1 MNLGP
6 VLPVAV
12 GLIAAAGVW
21 LLAAGIVAARAGDAT
36 MLARQ
41 RLARQD
47 IGLGQSAAAL
57 ELEKP
62 FAERLFAPGRRWLSR
77 QMTRLTP
84 AAQAANFRRQLDF
97 VGDPL
102 GLDPAGLQALRI
114 TAGAGM
120 GALGVAI
127 GVLIGTP
134 FAIGVALL
142 IGVAIGFYLPVMW
155 LDQLVRQRRAE
166 LEAVLPN
173 ALDVVAI
180 SMEAGLGLDRAL
192 EQLVRHLEGPLTLL
206 VARALRE
213 IELGRPR
220 ADALE
225 EMAEATGVE
234 DFHSLVK
241 GILHAERTGVP
252 IARTI
257 AAHSAQMRVKRR
269 LKIRTEAAQASL
281 KIMLPTVGCV
291 FPTLWLI
298 LLGPALIVV
307 LSLSH

>member
-1 MNLGP
+1 MSY
-6 VLPVAV
+6 LPIVIGV
-12 GLIAAAGVW
+12 AAAIGVY
-21 LLAAGIVAARAGDAT
+21 LLATGIVAARAGDAT
-36 MLARQ
+36 TLARQ
-41 RLARQD
+41 RLARQEL
-47 IGLGQSAAAL
+47 GLGQNAIAL

-62 FAERLFAPGRRWLSR
+62 LAERLFAPGRRWLAR

-84 AAQAANFRRQLDF
+84 TAQAASFRRQLEF
-97 VGDPL
+97 AGDPL

-114 TAGAGM
+114 AAAAGL
-120 GALGVAI
+120 GALGLAL
-127 GVLIGTP
+127 GVLIGST
-134 FAIGVALL
+134 FAVGVSVLV
-142 IGVAIGFYLPVMW
+142 GVAIGFYLPVLW

-166 LEAVLPN
+166 LEAALPN

-192 EQLVRHLEGPLTLL
+192 EQLVRHQEGPLTLL

-225 EMAEATGVE
+225 QMAEATGVD
-234 DFHSLVK
+234 DFTSLVK

-269 LKIRTEAAQASL
+269 LKIRTEAARASL
-281 KIMLPTVGCV
+281 KILLPTVGCV

-307 LSLSH
+307 LSLSKH

>member
-1 MNLGP
+1 MSLVP
-6 VLPVAV
+6 ILV
-12 GLIAAAGVW
+12 GIVAAAGVW
-21 LLAAGIVAARAGDAT
+21 MLAAGIVAARAGDAT

-57 ELEKP
+57 ELERP
-62 FAERLFAPGRRWLSR
+62 FVERLLAPTRRWFTR
-77 QMTRLTP
+77 QMTRMTP

-114 TAGAGM
+114 TAAAGL
-120 GALGVAI
+120 GALGVAL
-127 GVLIGTP
+127 GVLIATP

-142 IGVAIGFYLPVMW
+142 IGVAIGFYMPVVW
-155 LDQLVRQRRAE
+155 LDQLVRQRRTE

-192 EQLVRHLEGPLTLL
+192 EQLVRHQEGPLTLL

-234 DFHSLVK
+234 DFTSLVK

-269 LKIRTEAAQASL
+269 LKIRTEAARASL
-281 KIMLPTVGCV
+281 KILLPTVGCV

-298 LLGPALIVV
+298 LLGPALIVA
-307 LSLSH
+307 LSLGH

>member
-1 MNLGP
+1 MNA
-6 VLPVAV
+6 LPILI
-12 GLIAAAGVW
+12 GLMAAAGVW
-21 LLAAGIVAARAGDAT
+21 LITAGIRGARTGDAAT
-36 MLARQ
+36 LARQ
-41 RLARQD
+41 RLARQE
-47 IGLGQSAAAL
+47 IGLGQSAVAL

-62 FAERLFAPGRRWLSR
+62 LGERLLIPARRWFAR
-77 QMTRLTP
+77 QMIRMTP
-84 AAQAANFRRQLDF
+84 ATQAAAFRRNLDF
-97 VGDPL
+97 VGAPF
-102 GLDPAGLQALRI
+102 GLDPAGLQTLRI
-114 TAGAGM
+114 AGAAGL
-120 GALGVAI
+120 GTLGVGL
-127 GVLIGTP
+127 GVLIGSP
-134 FAIGVALL
+134 LALAVALL
-142 IGVAIGFYLPVMW
+142 AGAVLGYYLPVLW

-166 LEAVLPN
+166 LESALPN

-192 EQLVRHLEGPLTLL
+192 EQLVRHQEGPLTLL

-234 DFHSLVK
+234 DFVALVRS
-241 GILHAERTGVP
+241 IIHAERTGVP

-269 LKIRTEAAQASL
+269 LRIRADAARASL
-281 KIMLPTVGCV
+281 KILLPTVGCV

-298 LLGPALIVV
+298 LLGPALLVV
-307 LSLSH
+307 LAIKH